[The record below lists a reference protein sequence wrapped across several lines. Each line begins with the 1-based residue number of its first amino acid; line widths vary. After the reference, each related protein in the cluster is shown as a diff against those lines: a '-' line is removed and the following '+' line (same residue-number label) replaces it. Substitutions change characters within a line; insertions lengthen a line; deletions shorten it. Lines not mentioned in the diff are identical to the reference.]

1 MIGVLYRKGPPMKRI
16 AEKQDVREGM
26 KMALMRGLGA
36 VVRRD
41 LRAFVVDAGLAALA
55 ELLEDERTAVC
66 GPRHARQKGRR
77 AYRAG
82 HAPGELVMGGRR
94 LSTERPRAR
103 TITGEEVELPSW
115 RFFSE
120 EDPLAERALEQML
133 VGVSTR
139 KYARSLEPTGP
150 GVTTRGTSKS
160 AVSRRFVAKTEMQM
174 TEWLR
179 RDLSQIQLSVL
190 MIDGVHV
197 DEHVLLVALGIDIEG
212 NKHVLGVREGATEN
226 STACT
231 ELLADLVERNVR
243 TDYTIL
249 AVLDGSK
256 ALAKAVRMV
265 WGKRVLIQRC
275 QVHKLRNV
283 TEQLPETARPSVK
296 KAMQQAYRARNAK
309 TAKRLLT
316 NLLKRLRSEHPG
328 AAGSLEE
335 GLDETL
341 TVMAFGLPEWL
352 ERTLST
358 TNAIE
363 NLIGSVRD
371 LGHRVRRWRD
381 GKMMVRWAV
390 TALVEAS
397 KQFRKLR
404 GYAGMSKLVAAL
416 RAHDAALDGTVDR
429 DEKAA

>member
-1 MIGVLYRKGPPMKRI
+1 MKRVP
-16 AEKQDVREGM
+16 ENEDVRNGV
-26 KMALMRGLGA
+26 KKALMRGLGA
-36 VVRRD
+36 IVRRD
-41 LRAFVVDAGLAALA
+41 LRAFVVDAGLAAVA
-55 ELLEDERTAVC
+55 ELLEQERTAIC

-82 HAPGELVMGGRR
+82 HARGELVMGGRR
-94 LSTERPRAR
+94 VSTSRPRAR
-103 TITGEEVELPSW
+103 SVDGDELELPSW
-115 RFFSE
+115 SFFAE
-120 EDPLAERALEQML
+120 EDPLTERALEQML

-150 GVTTRGTSKS
+150 GVKTRGTSKS
-160 AVSRRFVAKTEMQM
+160 AVSRRFVAKTEAQM
-174 TEWLR
+174 EDWLK
-179 RDLSQIQLSVL
+179 RDLSQISMVTL

-197 DEHVLLVALGIDIEG
+197 DEHVLLVALGIDVDG
-212 NKHVLGVREGATEN
+212 NKHVLGLREGATEN
-226 STACT
+226 SVACT
-231 ELLADLVERNVR
+231 ELLADLVDRNLR

-256 ALAKAVRMV
+256 ALAKAVRTV

-283 TEQLPETARPSVK
+283 TEQLPESMRASVK
-296 KAMQQAYRARNAK
+296 RTMQQAYRARSAT
-309 TAKRLLT
+309 TAKKQLT
-316 NLLKRLRSEHPG
+316 NLLQRLRSEHPG
-328 AAGSLEE
+328 AAGSLDE

-341 TVMAFGLPEWL
+341 TVMAFQLPDWL

-363 NLIGSVRD
+363 NLIGSVRN
-371 LGHRVRRWRD
+371 LSRRVRRWRD
-381 GKMMVRWAV
+381 GKMILRWAA

-404 GYAGMSKLVAAL
+404 GYAGMNKLVAAL
-416 RAHDAALDGTVDR
+416 RAHDAALVAAVDR
-429 DEKAA
+429 KEKAA

>member
-1 MIGVLYRKGPPMKRI
+1 MKKI
-16 AEKQDVREGM
+16 ADKRDVRNEV
-26 KMALMRGLGA
+26 KMALVRGLGA
-36 VVRRD
+36 IVRRD
-41 LRAFVVDAGLAALA
+41 LRAFVVDAGMVALA
-55 ELLEDERTAVC
+55 ELLESERTAVC
-66 GPRHARQKGRR
+66 GPRHARQKGRQ

-82 HAPGELVMGGRR
+82 HTRGELVMGGRR
-94 LSTERPRAR
+94 LSADRPRAR
-103 TITGEEVELPSW
+103 TVTGEEVELPSW

-120 EDPLAERALEQML
+120 EDPLTERAMEQMV

-139 KYARSLEPTGP
+139 KYARSLEPASP
-150 GVTTRGTSKS
+150 GVKTRGTSKS
-160 AVSRRFVAKTEMQM
+160 AVSRRFVAKTEAQM
-174 TEWLR
+174 DEWLR
-179 RDLSQIQLSVL
+179 RDLSEISLATL

-197 DEHVLLVALGIDIEG
+197 DEHVLLVALGIDVNG

-231 ELLADLVERNVR
+231 ELLADLVERNLR

-249 AVLDGSK
+249 AVLDGAK
-256 ALAKAVRMV
+256 ALAKAVRTV

-275 QVHKLRNV
+275 QVHKHRNV
-283 TEQLPETARPSVK
+283 ADQLPESMRPSVK
-296 KAMQQAYRARNAK
+296 KIMQQAYRSRNAK

-316 NLLKRLRSEHPG
+316 NLLQRLRSEHPG

-341 TVMAFGLPEWL
+341 TVMGFNLPEWL

-363 NLIGSVRD
+363 NLIGSVRA

-381 GKMMVRWAV
+381 GKMILRWAA

-397 KQFRKLR
+397 KQFRRLR
-404 GYAGMSKLVAAL
+404 GHAGMAKLVATL
-416 RAHDAALDGTVDR
+416 RAHDAVLDGTVDR
-429 DEKAA
+429 KEKAA

>member
-1 MIGVLYRKGPPMKRI
+1 
-16 AEKQDVREGM
+16 
-26 KMALMRGLGA
+26 MALVRGLGA
-36 VVRRD
+36 IVRRD
-41 LRAFVVDAGLAALA
+41 LRAFVVDAGMAALA
-55 ELLEDERTAVC
+55 ELLESERTAVC
-66 GPRHARQKGRR
+66 GARHARQKQRQ

-82 HAPGELVMGGRR
+82 HAQGELVMGGRR
-94 LSTERPRAR
+94 LSADRPRAR
-103 TITGEEVELPSW
+103 TVEGEEVELPSW

-120 EDPLAERALEQML
+120 EDPLTERAMEQML

-139 KYARSLEPTGP
+139 KYARSLEPTSP
-150 GVTTRGTSKS
+150 NVKTRGTSKS
-160 AVSRRFVAKTEMQM
+160 AVSRRFVAKTEAQM
-174 TEWLR
+174 DAWLG
-179 RDLSQIQLSVL
+179 RDLSEISLAAL

-197 DEHVLLVALGIDIEG
+197 DEHVLLVALGIDVNG

-231 ELLADLVERNVR
+231 ELLADLVDRNLR

-256 ALAKAVRMV
+256 ALAKAVRVV

-283 TEQLPETARPSVK
+283 TDQLPESMRASVK
-296 KAMQQAYRARNAK
+296 KSIQQAYRARNAA

-316 NLLKRLRSEHPG
+316 NLLQRLRSEHPG

-363 NLIGSVRD
+363 NLIGSFRN
-371 LGHRVRRWRD
+371 LSSRVRRWKD
-381 GKMMVRWAV
+381 GKMILRWAA

-397 KQFRKLR
+397 KQFRRLR
-404 GYAGMSKLVAAL
+404 GHAGMNKLVAAL
-416 RAHDAALDGTVDR
+416 RAHDAALAGPVDR
-429 DEKAA
+429 NEKAA

>member
-1 MIGVLYRKGPPMKRI
+1 M
-16 AEKQDVREGM
+16 QQW
-26 KMALMRGLGA
+26 LG
-36 VVRRD
+36 
-41 LRAFVVDAGLAALA
+41 
-55 ELLEDERTAVC
+55 
-66 GPRHARQKGRR
+66 
-77 AYRAG
+77 
-82 HAPGELVMGGRR
+82 
-94 LSTERPRAR
+94 
-103 TITGEEVELPSW
+103 
-115 RFFSE
+115 
-120 EDPLAERALEQML
+120 
-133 VGVSTR
+133 
-139 KYARSLEPTGP
+139 
-150 GVTTRGTSKS
+150 
-160 AVSRRFVAKTEMQM
+160 
-174 TEWLR
+174 
-179 RDLSQIQLSVL
+179 RDLSQIPLAAL

-231 ELLADLVERNVR
+231 ELLADLVERNLR

-256 ALAKAVRMV
+256 ALAKAVRAV

-283 TEQLPETARPSVK
+283 TDQLPESMRPSVK
-296 KAMQQAYRARNAK
+296 KAMQQAYRTRSAK

-316 NLLKRLRSEHPG
+316 NLLQRLRSEHPG

-341 TVMAFGLPEWL
+341 TVMAFDLPEWL
-352 ERTLST
+352 ARTLCT

-371 LGHRVRRWRD
+371 LGHRVHRWRD
-381 GKMMVRWAV
+381 GKMILRWAA

-397 KQFRKLR
+397 KRFRRLR
-404 GYAGMSKLVAAL
+404 GHAGMSKLVAAL
-416 RAHDAALDGTVDR
+416 RAHDAALSSTVDGN
-429 DEKAA
+429 EKAA

>member
-1 MIGVLYRKGPPMKRI
+1 M
-16 AEKQDVREGM
+16 
-26 KMALMRGLGA
+26 
-36 VVRRD
+36 
-41 LRAFVVDAGLAALA
+41 AALA
-55 ELLEDERTAVC
+55 ELLESERTAVC
-66 GPRHARQKGRR
+66 GPRHARQKERR

-82 HAPGELVMGGRR
+82 YTRGELVMGGRR
-94 LSTERPRAR
+94 VSTNRPRAR

-115 RFFSE
+115 RFFSA
-120 EDPLAERALEQML
+120 EDPLTERAMEQML

-139 KYARSLEPTGP
+139 KYARSLEPTSP
-150 GVTTRGTSKS
+150 DVKTRGTSKS
-160 AVSRRFVAKTEMQM
+160 AVSRRFVAKTEAQM
-174 TEWLR
+174 DEWLK
-179 RDLSQIQLSVL
+179 RDLSEISLAAL

-197 DEHVLLVALGIDIEG
+197 EEHVLLVALGIDVDG

-231 ELLADLVERNVR
+231 ELLADLVERNLR

-249 AVLDGSK
+249 AVLDGAK
-256 ALAKAVRMV
+256 ALAKAVRTV

-283 TEQLPETARPSVK
+283 TEQLPESMRPPVK
-296 KAMQQAYRARNAK
+296 KTMQQAYRARSAK

-316 NLLKRLRSEHPG
+316 NLLQRLRSEHPG

-341 TVMAFGLPEWL
+341 TVMGFNLPEWL

-371 LGHRVRRWRD
+371 LGRRVRRWRD
-381 GKMMVRWAV
+381 GRMILRWTA
-390 TALVEAS
+390 TALIEAS
-397 KQFRKLR
+397 THFRKLR
-404 GYAGMSKLVAAL
+404 GHAGMGKLVAAL
-416 RAHDAALDGTVDR
+416 RAHDAALDGSVDR
-429 DEKAA
+429 KEKAA